1 MNGTINGRKSVM
13 AAIAGVSFAIFLI
26 AAHGQNPAFPSESSR
41 IRSDA
46 TPTPPPGPDTG
57 GKVRVKTADDIDA
70 EARAKGKDRHET
82 MVIEAGPR
90 KRSTPSPEFAG
101 SLLDAGLT
109 KMGNKKE
116 KENAKAPA
124 ESSSPSTKP
133 NPTEKSAPAA
143 QPSQSPSLTLKPD
156 QIEAPSLSLGVNPRP
171 SATASATP

>member
-1 MNGTINGRKSVM
+1 MNGTISGRKSIM

-57 GKVRVKTADDIDA
+57 GKVNVKTAEDIDA
-70 EARAKGKDRHET
+70 EARAKGKDKNET

-116 KENAKAPA
+116 SAKAPA
-124 ESSSPSTKP
+124 KSSSPSTKP
-133 NPTEKSAPAA
+133 SPTEKSAPAA